1 MGIQSHIKRVKKKE
15 NDAGLSKA
23 WMCGLQGGQKLGQQM
38 SASSARLRA
47 SGVGGQAIREFYL
60 FFTLD
65 PFKGPSLAN
74 LTEMS
79 TVHDQE

>member
-1 MGIQSHIKRVKKKE
+1 MDVWPSRRSDVRATNVCFK
-15 NDAGLSKA
+15 
-23 WMCGLQGGQKLGQQM
+23 
-38 SASSARLRA
+38 SARLRA